1 MRHRRQFT
9 RALLGASA
17 IAFAMLPS
25 PAAAQRVNRIVA
37 FGDSYADQDN
47 AQQLGLISPA
57 TQPLYPTG
65 RFSGGS
71 NYIDTLSQ
79 ILNAP
84 VVNFAIGGARSNPD
98 FLFEVNSFLAG
109 GGGPA
114 FPTVTPTFGQN
125 DLLAISIGGNDARAY
140 AGSAGVIPF
149 GASVAAAPGAAATAV
164 ASATTGLNALV
175 AAGAPTISFLAGDTG
190 RLFEFGITPA
200 QSAIRTA
207 YSNAYNGGMQ
217 TALAGYAANGVM
229 VHYLDLTILL
239 NNVTA
244 NPTAYGITNGI
255 VCPLFATGNTSCVVS
270 GGAGFLVYGDGLH
283 LTSQGFAIVARYV
296 AAQLQAPLT
305 MQGTSELGLDTARQF
320 GRTLTSRLDLG
331 APHDGDVAEGMQL
344 FVVGDMFSHSLD
356 ENSSTDAFDVDG
368 HGVSAGASFGFGNGV
383 VGIVGNY
390 SRPKAK
396 FGADVASTRSKSL
409 QVGGFAGFGLAGG
422 FAQGYVGYGQDQ
434 HETSRA
440 GVVSTMIGTP
450 DGKHYLAGLKAG
462 YLMPMGAVRIGP
474 VVALDYAKA
483 KVDGYTEGGD
493 PALTLKVSSVSAK
506 ALTGSV
512 GAELRGDFNT
522 EGLQIRPFAAAT
534 AEMDLIGDG
543 RTVRFA
549 QTSAPTIVNSWQL
562 DDRSKKVYAR
572 FTGGA
577 AAEVIGKLSVDAI
590 LSGTVGQSQGDEL
603 SAHVGL
609 KLGF

>member
-1 MRHRRQFT
+1 MIHRRLLA
-9 RALLGASA
+9 RAVLGATVA
-17 IAFAMLPS
+17 AFTMLPS
-25 PAAAQRVNRIVA
+25 PAAAQQIDRIVA

-57 TQPLYPTG
+57 VQPLYPTG

-79 ILNAP
+79 LLNAP
-84 VVNFAIGGARSNPD
+84 VVNFAIGGARSSPD

-114 FPTVTPTFGQN
+114 FPTVTPTFQAN
-125 DLLAISIGGNDARAY
+125 DLLAVSIGGNDARAY
-140 AGSAGVIPF
+140 AGGPGVIPA
-149 GASVAAAPGAAATAV
+149 GASVAAAPAAAATAV
-164 ASATTGLNALV
+164 AAATSGLNALV

-207 YSNAYNGGMQ
+207 YSNAYNSGMQ

-229 VHYLDLTILL
+229 VHYLDLTVLL

-255 VCPLFATGNTSCVVS
+255 VCPLFATGNTSCVAT

-283 LTSQGFAIVARYV
+283 LTSQGFAIVAQYV

-331 APHDGDVAEGMQL
+331 APHDGDVAEGTQV
-344 FVVGDMFSHSLD
+344 FVIGDMFSHSVE
-356 ENSSTDAFDVDG
+356 ENSATDAFDIDG
-368 HGVSAGASFGFGNGV
+368 HGISAGASFGFGNGV

-396 FGADVASTRSKSL
+396 FAAEIASTRSKSL
-409 QVGGFAGFGLAGG
+409 QIGGFAGFGLAGG
-422 FAQGYVGYGQDQ
+422 FAQGYVGYGQDE

-440 GVVSTMIGTP
+440 GVVSAMIGTP
-450 DGKHYLAGLKAG
+450 DGSHYLAGVKGG
-462 YLMPMGAVRIGP
+462 YLFPMGSVRIGP

-493 PALTLKVSSVSAK
+493 PALTLNVDSVSAK

-522 EGLQIRPFAAAT
+522 EGLQIRPFAAA
-534 AEMDLIGDG
+534 ALEMDLLGDG
-543 RTVRFA
+543 RTVRFS
-549 QTSAPTIVNSWQL
+549 QTSAPTIVNHWEI
-562 DDRSKKVYAR
+562 DDRSKSAYAR

-577 AAEVIGKLSVDAI
+577 SAAVVGRLSVDAI
-590 LSGTVGQSQGDEL
+590 LSGTVGQKQGDEL

>member
-9 RALLGASA
+9 RALLSASA
-17 IAFAMLPS
+17 LAFAMLPS
-25 PAAAQRVNRIVA
+25 PAAAQRVDRIVA

-47 AQQLGLISPA
+47 ALQLGLITPA
-57 TQPLYPTG
+57 TLPLYSTG

-71 NYIDTLSQ
+71 NYIDTLAQ
-79 ILNAP
+79 MLNAP
-84 VVNFAIGGARSNPD
+84 VVNFAIGGARSSPD

-114 FPTVTPTFGQN
+114 FPAVTPTFNQN

-140 AGSAGVIPF
+140 AGSAGAIPV
-149 GASVAAAPGAAATAV
+149 GSSVAAAPAAAATAV
-164 ASATTGLNALV
+164 ASATSGLNALV

-255 VCPLFATGNTSCVVS
+255 VCPLFLTGNTSCVVS

-305 MQGTSELGLDTARQF
+305 MQGTSDLGLDTARQF
-320 GRTLTSRLDLG
+320 SRTLTSRLDLS
-331 APHDGDVAEGMQL
+331 APHDGDVAEGTQV
-344 FVVGDMFSHSLD
+344 FVIGDMFSRSVE
-356 ENSSTDAFDVDG
+356 ENGSTDAFDVDG
-368 HGVSAGASFGFGNGV
+368 HGISAGVSFGLSNGV
-383 VGIVGNY
+383 VGLVGNY

-409 QVGGFAGFGLAGG
+409 QVGAFAGFGLAGG
-422 FAQGYVGYGQDQ
+422 FAQGYAGYGQDQ

-440 GVVSTMIGTP
+440 GVITPLIGTP
-450 DGKHYLAGLKAG
+450 NGKHYLAGLKAG
-462 YLMPMGAVRIGP
+462 YLMPMGSVRIGP
-474 VVALDYAKA
+474 VAALDYAKA

-493 PALTLKVSSVSAK
+493 PALTLNVGSVSAK
-506 ALTGSV
+506 ALTGGL

-522 EGLQIRPFAAAT
+522 EGVQIRPFAAAT

-562 DDRSKKVYAR
+562 DDRTKKVYAR

-577 AAEVIGKLSVDAI
+577 SAAVIGKLSIDAM
-590 LSGTVGQSQGDEL
+590 LSGTVGQKQGDEL

-609 KLGF
+609 KMGL